1 MTMPPVVLITG
12 AARRIGAATARML
25 HADGWRVVVHAH
37 RSIDVARELVAELC
51 ARRADSATALAADLN
66 DPAQIDALAQA
77 AQARWGRLDALVNN
91 ASTYYPTPLGT
102 ITAAQIDDL
111 VASNLR
117 APLLLTQACAA
128 LMGEGAQVINII
140 DVHARRPLPGY
151 AAYCAAKAGLWALT
165 ESLAQELAPRVRV
178 NAVAPG
184 HMIWA
189 TNSSMSAEQQA
200 AEVARIPVQRLGGRE
215 EIARAVRFL
224 LSDGGSYLNGAVIP
238 VDGGLRLS

>member
-25 HADGWRVVVHAH
+25 HADGWRVAVHAH
-37 RSIDVARELVAELC
+37 RSIDVARELVAELR
-51 ARRADSATALAADLN
+51 AQRADSATALAADLN

-128 LMGEGAQVINII
+128 RMGEGAQVINII

-200 AEVARIPVQRLGGRE
+200 AEVARIPVQRLGGGE